1 MSTGTIVVIVVVII
15 VIALAIGV
23 AATVRRRR
31 LQQQFGPEYDRL
43 AREHDSKRK
52 AEAELTQRQRR
63 VRKLDLRPLSPEAQ
77 KQYTARWMS
86 LQERFV
92 DDPEDA
98 VAQSQ
103 TLVAEVMHERGYPTE
118 HRDQVAADLSVEH
131 AKTIGNF
138 RAAEEI
144 SQKATSGTASTEDL
158 RQAMIHYRALFRD
171 LLGDTPEPGEEPEL
185 PPGVM
190 DDELAGDQSPSGQ
203 TRGGQTRSGE
213 VPPPAADYEDYEPAA
228 GRHATTSAP
237 VNGGTARDAMTRDEA
252 SHDELSRDELSRD
265 ELAPDE
271 TAADGAATD
280 EPAPGRT
287 GRRS

>member
-1 MSTGTIVVIVVVII
+1 MSTGIIVVIVVVIV

-77 KQYTARWMS
+77 AQYSARWVS

-98 VAQSQ
+98 VSQSQ
-103 TLVAEVMHERGYPTE
+103 TLVAEVMRERGYPTE
-118 HRDQVAADLSVEH
+118 HSEQVEADLSVEH

-138 RAAEEI
+138 RAAEKI
-144 SQKATSGTASTEDL
+144 SESAASGSASTEDL

-171 LLGDTPEPGEEPEL
+171 LLGDTDEIGDEPAGSYRAA
-185 PPGVM
+185 
-190 DDELAGDQSPSGQ
+190 DDQVASDEIAAD
-203 TRGGQTRSGE
+203 RTRSGE
-213 VPPPAADYEDYEPAA
+213 VPPAVAEPD
-228 GRHATTSAP
+228 P
-237 VNGGTARDAMTRDEA
+237 VRNGQVRDETARDETARDEQVY
-252 SHDELSRDELSRD
+252 
-265 ELAPDE
+265 DE
-271 TAADGAATD
+271 TARDEQVYDETARGDAADDPAVDPATD
-280 EPAPGRT
+280 EPAPRRT
-287 GRRS
+287 RRS

>member
-23 AATVRRRR
+23 AATARRRR

-52 AEAELTQRQRR
+52 AEAELAQRQRR
-63 VRKLDLRPLSPEAQ
+63 VRKLDIRPLSPEAQ
-77 KQYTARWMS
+77 EQYSVRWMS

-103 TLVAEVMHERGYPTE
+103 TLVAEVMRERGYPTE
-118 HRDQVAADLSVEH
+118 HSDQVAADLSVEH

-144 SQKATSGTASTEDL
+144 SQQAAAGTASTEDL

-171 LLGDTPEPGEEPEL
+171 LLGDTPEPG
-185 PPGVM
+185 
-190 DDELAGDQSPSGQ
+190 DEIAMPAEAAGDGAASGQ
-203 TRGGQTRSGE
+203 SRSGQ
-213 VPPPAADYEDYEPAA
+213 VPPPAAEYDPPA
-228 GRHATTSAP
+228 GRHAAASTPVPGEP
-237 VNGGTARDAMTRDEA
+237 VNG
-252 SHDELSRDELSRD
+252 
-265 ELAPDE
+265 E
-271 TAADGAATD
+271 TAADGMTRDGMAHDELTREEMARDEIARDEAAGGAASD
-280 EPAPGRT
+280 ERTSGRT

>member
-1 MSTGTIVVIVVVII
+1 MSTGIIVVIVVVII
-15 VIALAIGV
+15 AIALAVGV

-52 AEAELTQRQRR
+52 AEAELAQRQRR
-63 VRKLDLRPLSPEAQ
+63 VRKLDIRPLSPEAQ
-77 KQYTARWMS
+77 AQYTARWMS
-86 LQERFV
+86 LQVRFV

-103 TLVAEVMHERGYPTE
+103 TLVAEVMRERGYPTE

-144 SQKATSGTASTEDL
+144 SQQATAGTASTEDL

-171 LLGDTPEPGEEPEL
+171 LLGDTPEPGDEHAAPAEA
-185 PPGVM
+185 M
-190 DDELAGDQSPSGQ
+190 DDEPVSG
-203 TRGGQTRSGE
+203 RTRSGE
-213 VPPPAADYEDYEPAA
+213 VPPPAADYEPLA
-228 GRHATTSAP
+228 GRHAATSAP
-237 VNGGTARDAMTRDEA
+237 VDGEMASGAMTRDEA
-252 SHDELSRDELSRD
+252 SRNELSRD
-265 ELAPDE
+265 ELAQDE
-271 TAADGAATD
+271 AVRDEAVRDEAADGAASEERTS
-280 EPAPGRT
+280 GRI

>member
-43 AREHDSKRK
+43 AQEHDSKRK
-52 AEAELTQRQRR
+52 AEAELAQRQRR
-63 VRKLDLRPLSPEAQ
+63 VRKLDIRPLSPQAQ
-77 KQYTARWMS
+77 EQYTARWMS

-103 TLVAEVMHERGYPTE
+103 TLVAEVMRERGYPTE

-144 SQKATSGTASTEDL
+144 SQKATAGTASTEDL

-171 LLGDTPEPGEEPEL
+171 LLGDTAEPGEEPAV
-185 PPGVM
+185 PP
-190 DDELAGDQSPSGQ
+190 EYAGDEAVSGQ
-203 TRGGQTRSGE
+203 SRSGQ
-213 VPPPAADYEDYEPAA
+213 VPPPAAGYEPAS
-228 GRHATTSAP
+228 GRPAAASTP
-237 VNGGTARDAMTRDEA
+237 VNGEAAGDAVTRDGT
-252 SHDELSRDELSRD
+252 SRDELSRD
-265 ELAPDE
+265 ELARGE
-271 TAADGAATD
+271 AAAGNAAPD
-280 EPAPGRT
+280 EPAPRRS

>member
-1 MSTGTIVVIVVVII
+1 MSTGIIVVIVVVIV

-52 AEAELTQRQRR
+52 AEAELAQRQRR
-63 VRKLDLRPLSPEAQ
+63 VRKLDIRPLSAEAQ
-77 KQYTARWMS
+77 EQYTARWVS

-103 TLVAEVMHERGYPTE
+103 TLVAEVMRERGYPTE

-144 SQKATSGTASTEDL
+144 SGKTAAGTASTEDL

-171 LLGDTPEPGEEPEL
+171 LLGDTPEPG
-185 PPGVM
+185 
-190 DDELAGDQSPSGQ
+190 DERTPSEAVDGQTASGQ
-203 TRGGQTRSGE
+203 
-213 VPPPAADYEDYEPAA
+213 VPPPVTERDL
-228 GRHATTSAP
+228 AP
-237 VNGGTARDAMTRDEA
+237 NGQVRDDLDRDDLDRDDLTRDELDRDDLDGRRA
-252 SHDELSRDELSRD
+252 ARDEQVRD
-265 ELAPDE
+265 EQVYDE
-271 TAADGAATD
+271 TVRGDAVRDPADDPASD
-280 EPAPGRT
+280 ESASGRHT
-287 GRRS
+287 RRS

>member
-52 AEAELTQRQRR
+52 AEAELAQRQRR
-63 VRKLDLRPLSPEAQ
+63 VRKLDIRPLSPQAQ
-77 KQYTARWMS
+77 EQYTARWMS

-144 SQKATSGTASTEDL
+144 SQNTAAGTASTEDL

-190 DDELAGDQSPSGQ
+190 DDELAGDQSRS
-203 TRGGQTRSGE
+203 GQTRSGE

-228 GRHATTSAP
+228 GRHAATSAP
-237 VNGGTARDAMTRDEA
+237 VNGETAGDAMTRDEA
-252 SHDELSRDELSRD
+252 
-265 ELAPDE
+265 
-271 TAADGAATD
+271 AADRAAT
-280 EPAPGRT
+280 EKPAPGQT

>member
-63 VRKLDLRPLSPEAQ
+63 VRKLDLRPLSAEAQ
-77 KQYTARWMS
+77 AQYSARWMS

-144 SQKATSGTASTEDL
+144 SQKATAGTASTEDL

-171 LLGDTPEPGEEPEL
+171 LLGDTPEPGEEPAV
-185 PPGVM
+185 PP
-190 DDELAGDQSPSGQ
+190 EAAGDEFA
-203 TRGGQTRSGE
+203 TAQTRSGD
-213 VPPPAADYEDYEPAA
+213 VPPPAADYDDYEPAA
-228 GRHATTSAP
+228 GRRAAASTP
-237 VNGGTARDAMTRDEA
+237 VNGEMAADGMTRDEMA
-252 SHDELSRDELSRD
+252 RD
-265 ELAPDE
+265 ELARDE
-271 TAADGAATD
+271 AADGAATD
-280 EPAPGRT
+280 GPAPGRPR
-287 GRRS
+287 RRS

>member
-1 MSTGTIVVIVVVII
+1 MSTGIVVVIVVVII

-23 AATVRRRR
+23 AATARRRR

-52 AEAELTQRQRR
+52 AEAELAQRQRR
-63 VRKLDLRPLSPEAQ
+63 VRKLDIRPLSPEAQ
-77 KQYTARWMS
+77 EQYSARWMS

-144 SQKATSGTASTEDL
+144 SQKATAGTASTEDL

-171 LLGDTPEPGEEPEL
+171 LLGDTPEPGDEPAVPAEAAD
-185 PPGVM
+185 G
-190 DDELAGDQSPSGQ
+190 EFASS
-203 TRGGQTRSGE
+203 QTRSGE
-213 VPPPAADYEDYEPAA
+213 VPPPAADYEGYEPAA
-228 GRHATTSAP
+228 GRHAATSAP
-237 VNGGTARDAMTRDEA
+237 VNGETARDAMTRDA
-252 SHDELSRDELSRD
+252 
-265 ELAPDE
+265 A
-271 TAADGAATD
+271 AADRAATE
-280 EPAPGRT
+280 EPAPGQT

>member
-63 VRKLDLRPLSPEAQ
+63 VRKLDLRPLSPESQ
-77 KQYTARWMS
+77 RQYSARWLS

-103 TLVAEVMHERGYPTE
+103 ILVAEVMHERGYPTE
-118 HRDQVAADLSVEH
+118 RRDQVAADLSVEH

-144 SQKATSGTASTEDL
+144 SQKAATGSASTEDL

-171 LLGDTPEPGEEPEL
+171 LLGDTPEPGEERAVPL
-185 PPGVM
+185 GATG
-190 DDELAGDQSPSGQ
+190 DELASD
-203 TRGGQTRSGE
+203 QTRSGE
-213 VPPPAADYEDYEPAA
+213 VPPPAADYEPPA

-237 VNGGTARDAMTRDEA
+237 VDGESTRDATTRDEA
-252 SHDELSRDELSRD
+252 SRDELSRE
-265 ELAPDE
+265 ELARDE
-271 TAADGAATD
+271 AAANGAATD

>member
-1 MSTGTIVVIVVVII
+1 MSTGIIVVIVVVII

-23 AATVRRRR
+23 AAIARRRR
-31 LQQQFGPEYDRL
+31 LQQRFGPEYDRL
-43 AREHDSKRK
+43 AREHDSRRK
-52 AEAELTQRQRR
+52 AEAELAQRQRR
-63 VRKLDLRPLSPEAQ
+63 VRKLDIRPLSPEAQ
-77 KQYTARWMS
+77 NQYAARWMS

-103 TLVAEVMHERGYPTE
+103 TLVAEVMRARGYPTE

-144 SQKATSGTASTEDL
+144 SQNAVAGTASTEDL

-171 LLGDTPEPGEEPEL
+171 LLGDTPEPG
-185 PPGVM
+185 
-190 DDELAGDQSPSGQ
+190 DEHTVPAETAGGEFASGASRSGQ
-203 TRGGQTRSGE
+203 
-213 VPPPAADYEDYEPAA
+213 VPPPAADYEPSA
-228 GRHATTSAP
+228 GRHAAASTP
-237 VNGGTARDAMTRDEA
+237 VNG
-252 SHDELSRDELSRD
+252 
-265 ELAPDE
+265 E
-271 TAADGAATD
+271 TAADGMTQDGMSRDELTREEMARDEIARDDAAAADGADPEERTS
-280 EPAPGRT
+280 GRT

>member
-1 MSTGTIVVIVVVII
+1 MSTGIIVVIVVVII

-52 AEAELTQRQRR
+52 AEAELAQRQRR
-63 VRKLDLRPLSPEAQ
+63 VRKLDIRPLPPEAQ
-77 KQYTARWMS
+77 EQYSARWMS

-144 SQKATSGTASTEDL
+144 SQKATAGTASTEDL

-171 LLGDTPEPGEEPEL
+171 LLGDTPEPGDEPAVPAEAA
-185 PPGVM
+185 
-190 DDELAGDQSPSGQ
+190 DDEFASGPGRSGQ
-203 TRGGQTRSGE
+203 

-228 GRHATTSAP
+228 GRHAATSAP
-237 VNGGTARDAMTRDEA
+237 ADG
-252 SHDELSRDELSRD
+252 
-265 ELAPDE
+265 E
-271 TAADGAATD
+271 TAADGMPRDEASRDELTREEIARDAAAANGA
-280 EPAPGRT
+280 APEERTSRRT

>member
-43 AREHDSKRK
+43 AQEHDSKRK
-52 AEAELTQRQRR
+52 AEAELAQRQRR
-63 VRKLDLRPLSPEAQ
+63 VRKLDIRPLSPQAQ
-77 KQYTARWMS
+77 EQYTARWMS

-118 HRDQVAADLSVEH
+118 HREQVAADLSVEH

-144 SQKATSGTASTEDL
+144 SQKATAGTASTEDL

-171 LLGDTPEPGEEPEL
+171 LLGDTAEPGEVPPEAV
-185 PPGVM
+185 G
-190 DDELAGDQSPSGQ
+190 DEFAE
-203 TRGGQTRSGE
+203 RRTRSGE
-213 VPPPAADYEDYEPAA
+213 VPPPAADYEPADYEPAS
-228 GRHATTSAP
+228 GRHGATSAP
-237 VNGGTARDAMTRDEA
+237 VNGETASDAMTRDEA
-252 SHDELSRDELSRD
+252 SRDELSRD
-265 ELAPDE
+265 EAV
-271 TAADGAATD
+271 ADDPATD
-280 EPAPGRT
+280 KPAPRRT

>member
-1 MSTGTIVVIVVVII
+1 MSTAIIVVIVVVIV

-52 AEAELTQRQRR
+52 AEAELAQRQRR
-63 VRKLDLRPLSPEAQ
+63 VRKLDIRPLSAEAQ
-77 KQYTARWMS
+77 ERYTARWVS

-103 TLVAEVMHERGYPTE
+103 TLVAEVMRDRGYPTE

-144 SQKATSGTASTEDL
+144 SGKTAAGTASTEDL

-171 LLGDTPEPGEEPEL
+171 LLGDTPEPG
-185 PPGVM
+185 
-190 DDELAGDQSPSGQ
+190 DEQTPYEAADGQTASGQ
-203 TRGGQTRSGE
+203 
-213 VPPPAADYEDYEPAA
+213 VPPAVAERD
-228 GRHATTSAP
+228 P
-237 VNGGTARDAMTRDEA
+237 VPNGQVRDDLDRDDL
-252 SHDELSRDELSRD
+252 SRDDLSRDELDRD
-265 ELAPDE
+265 ELDREELARENRARDEQVYDE
-271 TAADGAATD
+271 TVRGDVGRDPADDPASD
-280 EPAPGRT
+280 EPASGRHT
-287 GRRS
+287 RRS

>member
-1 MSTGTIVVIVVVII
+1 MSTGTNVVIVVVII

-185 PPGVM
+185 PPGAM
-190 DDELAGDQSPSGQ
+190 DDELAGDQSRS
-203 TRGGQTRSGE
+203 GQTRSGE

-228 GRHATTSAP
+228 GRHAATSAP

-252 SHDELSRDELSRD
+252 SHDELSRDEL
-265 ELAPDE
+265 APDE
-271 TAADGAATD
+271 AAADGAATD

-287 GRRS
+287 RRRS

>member
-1 MSTGTIVVIVVVII
+1 VVII

-43 AREHDSKRK
+43 ASEHDSKRK
-52 AEAELTQRQRR
+52 AEAELAQRQRR
-63 VRKLDLRPLSPEAQ
+63 VRKLDIRPLSPESQAR
-77 KQYTARWMS
+77 YSARWMS

-103 TLVAEVMHERGYPTE
+103 ILVAEVMRERGYPTE

-144 SQKATSGTASTEDL
+144 SQKATAGTASTEDL

-171 LLGDTPEPGEEPEL
+171 LLGDTAEPGDEPAPAEAAT
-185 PPGVM
+185 
-190 DDELAGDQSPSGQ
+190 DDEPASG
-203 TRGGQTRSGE
+203 RTRSGE
-213 VPPPAADYEDYEPAA
+213 IPPPAADYEAPA
-228 GRHATTSAP
+228 GHAAASAP
-237 VNGGTARDAMTRDEA
+237 VNGEMAGDPMTRDEA
-252 SHDELSRDELSRD
+252 SRDGLSRDGVTRD
-265 ELAPDE
+265 EA
-271 TAADGAATD
+271 AADDAATD
-280 EPAPGRT
+280 EPAPRRT

>member
-1 MSTGTIVVIVVVII
+1 MSTGIVVVIVVVII

-52 AEAELTQRQRR
+52 AEAELAQRQRR
-63 VRKLDLRPLSPEAQ
+63 VRKLDIRPLSPEAQ
-77 KQYTARWMS
+77 EQYSARWMS

-103 TLVAEVMHERGYPTE
+103 TLVAEVMHERGYPIE

-144 SQKATSGTASTEDL
+144 NQKATAGTASTEDL

-171 LLGDTPEPGEEPEL
+171 LLGDTPEPGDEPEVL
-185 PPGVM
+185 PEAADGEP
-190 DDELAGDQSPSGQ
+190 ASS
-203 TRGGQTRSGE
+203 QTRSGE
-213 VPPPAADYEDYEPAA
+213 VPPPAADYEGYEPAA
-228 GRHATTSAP
+228 GRHAATSAP
-237 VNGGTARDAMTRDEA
+237 VNGETAGDAMTRDEA
-252 SHDELSRDELSRD
+252 
-265 ELAPDE
+265 
-271 TAADGAATD
+271 AADRAATE
-280 EPAPGRT
+280 EPAPGQT

>member
-1 MSTGTIVVIVVVII
+1 MSTGIVVVIVVVII

-52 AEAELTQRQRR
+52 AEAELAQRQRR
-63 VRKLDLRPLSPEAQ
+63 VRKLDIRPLSPEAQ
-77 KQYTARWMS
+77 EQYSARWMS

-103 TLVAEVMHERGYPTE
+103 TLVAEVMHERGYPIE

-144 SQKATSGTASTEDL
+144 SQKATAGTASTEDL

-171 LLGDTPEPGEEPEL
+171 LLGDTPEPGDEPAVL
-185 PPGVM
+185 PE
-190 DDELAGDQSPSGQ
+190 DAG
-203 TRGGQTRSGE
+203 RQTRSGE
-213 VPPPAADYEDYEPAA
+213 VPPPAADYQGYEPAA
-228 GRHATTSAP
+228 GRHSATSTP
-237 VNGGTARDAMTRDEA
+237 VNGETAGDAMTPDEA
-252 SHDELSRDELSRD
+252 V
-265 ELAPDE
+265 
-271 TAADGAATD
+271 ADRAATE
-280 EPAPGRT
+280 EPTPGQA

>member
-1 MSTGTIVVIVVVII
+1 MSTGIVVVIVVVII

-52 AEAELTQRQRR
+52 AEAELAQRQRR
-63 VRKLDLRPLSPEAQ
+63 VRKLDIRPLSPEAQ
-77 KQYTARWMS
+77 EQYSARWMS

-103 TLVAEVMHERGYPTE
+103 TLVAAVMRDRGYPTE
-118 HRDQVAADLSVEH
+118 HSDQVAADLSVEH

-138 RAAEEI
+138 RAAEKI
-144 SQKATSGTASTEDL
+144 SESATAGTASTEDL

-171 LLGDTPEPGEEPEL
+171 LLGDMPEPGEEPV
-185 PPGVM
+185 PSGDMGDQVAG
-190 DDELAGDQSPSGQ
+190 DELAAD
-203 TRGGQTRSGE
+203 RTRSGE
-213 VPPPAADYEDYEPAA
+213 IPPAAERD
-228 GRHATTSAP
+228 P
-237 VNGGTARDAMTRDEA
+237 VRNGQVRDETARDERVYG
-252 SHDELSRDELSRD
+252 
-265 ELAPDE
+265 E
-271 TAADGAATD
+271 TVRGDAAGDPADPAADPVSE
-280 EPAPGRT
+280 EPAPRRT
-287 GRRS
+287 RRS

>member
-43 AREHDSKRK
+43 AREHDSKLK

-77 KQYTARWMS
+77 AQYSARWMS
-86 LQERFV
+86 LQEQFV

-103 TLVAEVMHERGYPTE
+103 TLVAEVMRARGYPTE
-118 HRDQVAADLSVEH
+118 HGDQVAADLSVEH

-138 RAAEEI
+138 RAAEKI
-144 SQKATSGTASTEDL
+144 SESATAGTASTEDL

-171 LLGDTPEPGEEPEL
+171 LLGDTPEPGEEPV
-185 PPGVM
+185 PSAIDDQVAS
-190 DDELAGDQSPSGQ
+190 DELAAG
-203 TRGGQTRSGE
+203 RTRSGE
-213 VPPPAADYEDYEPAA
+213 VPPAAERDPVRNGQVRDGQVRDERVYGETVRGDAAGDPADPAAD
-228 GRHATTSAP
+228 P
-237 VNGGTARDAMTRDEA
+237 V
-252 SHDELSRDELSRD
+252 S
-265 ELAPDE
+265 
-271 TAADGAATD
+271 DG
-280 EPAPGRT
+280 PAPRRT
-287 GRRS
+287 RRS

>member
-43 AREHDSKRK
+43 AQEHDSKRK
-52 AEAELTQRQRR
+52 AEAELAQRQRR
-63 VRKLDLRPLSPEAQ
+63 VRKLDIRPLSPEAQ
-77 KQYTARWMS
+77 QAYAARWTT

-103 TLVAEVMHERGYPTE
+103 TLVAEVMRERGYPTE

-171 LLGDTPEPGEEPEL
+171 LLGDTPEPGSEHEGTMS
-185 PPGVM
+185 PGAANGRIP
-190 DDELAGDQSPSGQ
+190 AG
-203 TRGGQTRSGE
+203 
-213 VPPPAADYEDYEPAA
+213 ADPVDRDVAA
-228 GRHATTSAP
+228 GT
-237 VNGGTARDAMTRDEA
+237 GT
-252 SHDELSRDELSRD
+252 DELSRDGVSGDPVASDELSRD
-265 ELAPDE
+265 GTTRGEQVYGETPRGETAGDPAVTRPAEQAPDLS
-271 TAADGAATD
+271 D
-280 EPAPGRT
+280 EEPVTRRT

>member
-1 MSTGTIVVIVVVII
+1 
-15 VIALAIGV
+15 
-23 AATVRRRR
+23 
-31 LQQQFGPEYDRL
+31 
-43 AREHDSKRK
+43 
-52 AEAELTQRQRR
+52 
-63 VRKLDLRPLSPEAQ
+63 
-77 KQYTARWMS
+77 
-86 LQERFV
+86 V

-144 SQKATSGTASTEDL
+144 SQKATAGTASTEDL

-171 LLGDTPEPGEEPEL
+171 LLGDATERGEDPAL
-185 PPGVM
+185 PPEDADG
-190 DDELAGDQSPSGQ
+190 EFASSQN
-203 TRGGQTRSGE
+203 RSGE

-228 GRHATTSAP
+228 GRHAAASAP
-237 VNGGTARDAMTRDEA
+237 VNGETARDAMTRDEA
-252 SHDELSRDELSRD
+252 
-265 ELAPDE
+265 
-271 TAADGAATD
+271 AADGAATD

>member
-52 AEAELTQRQRR
+52 AEAELAQRQRR
-63 VRKLDLRPLSPEAQ
+63 VRKLDIRPLPPEAQ
-77 KQYTARWMS
+77 EQYSARWMS

-103 TLVAEVMHERGYPTE
+103 MLVAEVMHERGYPTE
-118 HRDQVAADLSVEH
+118 HGDQVAADLSVEH

-144 SQKATSGTASTEDL
+144 SQKATAGTASTEDL

-171 LLGDTPEPGEEPEL
+171 LLGDTPEPGDENAVPAQAA
-185 PPGVM
+185 
-190 DDELAGDQSPSGQ
+190 DDEFASPGRSGQ
-203 TRGGQTRSGE
+203 
-213 VPPPAADYEDYEPAA
+213 VPPPAGDYDPAA
-228 GRHATTSAP
+228 GRHAATSVP
-237 VNGGTARDAMTRDEA
+237 VNGETTRDAMTRDEA
-252 SHDELSRDELSRD
+252 SRDELSRE
-265 ELAPDE
+265 ELARDE
-271 TAADGAATD
+271 AAGDGAATD

-287 GRRS
+287 RRRS

>member
-1 MSTGTIVVIVVVII
+1 MPRPWPFEPAGRGYPGGGPKPKAGVTPMSTGIIVVIIVVII

-52 AEAELTQRQRR
+52 AEAELAQRQRR
-63 VRKLDLRPLSPEAQ
+63 VRKLDIRPLPPEEQA
-77 KQYTARWMS
+77 QYTARWMS

-103 TLVAEVMHERGYPTE
+103 TLVSEVMRARGYPTE

-144 SQKATSGTASTEDL
+144 SQNAAAGTASTEDL

-171 LLGDTPEPGEEPEL
+171 LLGDTPEPGDEAAVPAE
-185 PPGVM
+185 GA
-190 DDELAGDQSPSGQ
+190 DGELASG
-203 TRGGQTRSGE
+203 RTRSGE
-213 VPPPAADYEDYEPAA
+213 VPTPAADYEAAA
-228 GRHATTSAP
+228 GRHAAA
-237 VNGGTARDAMTRDEA
+237 GT
-252 SHDELSRDELSRD
+252 
-265 ELAPDE
+265 P
-271 TAADGAATD
+271 
-280 EPAPGRT
+280 
-287 GRRS
+287 

>member
-1 MSTGTIVVIVVVII
+1 MSTGIVVVIVVVII

-52 AEAELTQRQRR
+52 AEAELAQRQRR
-63 VRKLDLRPLSPEAQ
+63 VRKLDIRPLPPEAQ
-77 KQYTARWMS
+77 KQYAARWMS

-144 SQKATSGTASTEDL
+144 SQKATAGTASTEDL

-171 LLGDTPEPGEEPEL
+171 LLGDTPEPGDENAVPAQAA
-185 PPGVM
+185 
-190 DDELAGDQSPSGQ
+190 DDEFASPGRSGQ
-203 TRGGQTRSGE
+203 
-213 VPPPAADYEDYEPAA
+213 VPPPAGDYDPAA
-228 GRHATTSAP
+228 GRHAATSVP
-237 VNGGTARDAMTRDEA
+237 VNGETTRDAMTRDA
-252 SHDELSRDELSRD
+252 
-265 ELAPDE
+265 A
-271 TAADGAATD
+271 AADHAATE
-280 EPAPGRT
+280 EPTPGQT

>member
-1 MSTGTIVVIVVVII
+1 MSTGIVVVIVVVII

-23 AATVRRRR
+23 AAAVRRRR

-63 VRKLDLRPLSPEAQ
+63 VRKLDIRPLSPQAQ
-77 KQYTARWMS
+77 EHYTARWMT

-118 HRDQVAADLSVEH
+118 HSEQVAADLSVEH

-144 SQKATSGTASTEDL
+144 SQKATAGTASTEDL

-171 LLGDTPEPGEEPEL
+171 LLGDTAEPGEEPAMTPEA
-185 PPGVM
+185 
-190 DDELAGDQSPSGQ
+190 AGDEFANGR
-203 TRGGQTRSGE
+203 TRTGE
-213 VPPPAADYEDYEPAA
+213 VPPSAADYEPADS
-228 GRHATTSAP
+228 RHTATSAP
-237 VNGGTARDAMTRDEA
+237 VNGEAARDAMTRDDV
-252 SHDELSRDELSRD
+252 SRNELSRDEI
-265 ELAPDE
+265 
-271 TAADGAATD
+271 AADDTATG
-280 EPAPGRT
+280 EPTTRRT

>member
-1 MSTGTIVVIVVVII
+1 MSTGIVVVIVVVII

-52 AEAELTQRQRR
+52 AEAELAQRQRR
-63 VRKLDLRPLSPEAQ
+63 VRKLDIRPLSPEAQ
-77 KQYTARWMS
+77 EQYSARWMS

-144 SQKATSGTASTEDL
+144 NQKATAGTASTEDL
-158 RQAMIHYRALFRD
+158 RQAMIHYRALFS
-171 LLGDTPEPGEEPEL
+171 EL
-185 PPGVM
+185 V
-190 DDELAGDQSPSGQ
+190 
-203 TRGGQTRSGE
+203 
-213 VPPPAADYEDYEPAA
+213 
-228 GRHATTSAP
+228 
-237 VNGGTARDAMTRDEA
+237 
-252 SHDELSRDELSRD
+252 
-265 ELAPDE
+265 E
-271 TAADGAATD
+271 TA
-280 EPAPGRT
+280 PAR
-287 GRRS
+287 

>member
-1 MSTGTIVVIVVVII
+1 MSTGIIVVIVVVII

-23 AATVRRRR
+23 AAIARRRR
-31 LQQQFGPEYDRL
+31 LQQRFGPEYDRL
-43 AREHDSKRK
+43 AAEHDSKRK
-52 AEAELTQRQRR
+52 AEAELAQRQRR
-63 VRKLDLRPLSPEAQ
+63 VRKLDIRPLPPEAQ
-77 KQYTARWMS
+77 EQYSARWMS

-103 TLVAEVMHERGYPTE
+103 TLVAEVMRARGYPTE

-144 SQKATSGTASTEDL
+144 CQKASAGTASTEDL

-171 LLGDTPEPGEEPEL
+171 LLGDTPEPGEEPE
-185 PPGVM
+185 PAVPAGATG
-190 DDELAGDQSPSGQ
+190 DEPAS
-203 TRGGQTRSGE
+203 GQTRSGE

-228 GRHATTSAP
+228 GRHAASSAP
-237 VNGGTARDAMTRDEA
+237 VNGETASDGMTRDEA
-252 SHDELSRDELSRD
+252 SRDELSRD
-265 ELAPDE
+265 K
-271 TAADGAATD
+271 AAGDAAAEDRTS
-280 EPAPGRT
+280 RQT

>member
-1 MSTGTIVVIVVVII
+1 MWTIVVIVVVII
-15 VIALAIGV
+15 VIALAIS
-23 AATVRRRR
+23 AASTVRRRR

-52 AEAELTQRQRR
+52 AEAELAQRQRR
-63 VRKLDLRPLSPEAQ
+63 VRKLDIRPLSPEAQ
-77 KQYTARWMS
+77 ERYSARWMS

-103 TLVAEVMHERGYPTE
+103 TLVAEVMRERGYPTE
-118 HRDQVAADLSVEH
+118 HGDQIAADLSVEH

-144 SQKATSGTASTEDL
+144 SQKATAGTASTEDL

-171 LLGDTPEPGEEPEL
+171 LLGDTPEPGEEPD
-185 PPGVM
+185 PAVPSGAM
-190 DDELAGDQSPSGQ
+190 DDEFASVPRRSGQ
-203 TRGGQTRSGE
+203 
-213 VPPPAADYEDYEPAA
+213 VPPPAADYDPPA
-228 GRHATTSAP
+228 GRHPAASTP
-237 VNGGTARDAMTRDEA
+237 VNGEAAADGMTRDEA
-252 SHDELSRDELSRD
+252 SRDELTREEMARD
-265 ELAPDE
+265 EMARDE
-271 TAADGAATD
+271 AADGAASD
-280 EPAPGRT
+280 ERTSGRT